1 MRNARSPSPGW
12 LSRVRSRKNPYASK
26 LKKTVTVAVDDR
38 LMQETLRA
46 TGLETKREAVEL
58 ALHTVLRIKQQEEIR
73 RFRGKLKW
81 EGDMEETRTDARPV
95 SDETHM
101 ALAQQMR
108 EELAGKKFEVTD
120 IEQATERM

>member
-1 MRNARSPSPGW
+1 MKAEYE
-12 LSRVRSRKNPYASK
+12 LSRMRLRKNPYASK
-26 LKKTVTVAVDDR
+26 LKTTVTVAVDDQ

-120 IEQATERM
+120 IEQAIDSM

>member
-1 MRNARSPSPGW
+1 MKAEYE

-26 LKKTVTVAVDDR
+26 LKKTVTVAVDDQ

-58 ALHTVLRIKQQEEIR
+58 GLRTLLRIKQQEEIR
-73 RFRGKLKW
+73 RYRGKLKW
-81 EGDMEETRTDARPV
+81 EGDPEETRTDARPV
-95 SDETHM
+95 SNETHM

-120 IEQATERM
+120 IEQAIDSM

>member
-1 MRNARSPSPGW
+1 MEAEHE
-12 LSRVRSRKNPYASK
+12 LSRLRSRKNPYASK
-26 LKKTVTVAVDDR
+26 LKTTVTVAVDDQ
-38 LMQETLRA
+38 LLQETLRA
-46 TGLETKREAVEL
+46 TGLETKRKAVEL
-58 ALHTVLRIKQQEEIR
+58 GLRTLLRIKQQEEIR
-73 RFRGKLKW
+73 RFRGKLEW

>member
-1 MRNARSPSPGW
+1 MKAEHD

-26 LKKTVTVAVDDR
+26 LKKTVTVAVDDQ
-38 LMQETLRA
+38 LMRETLRA

-58 ALHTVLRIKQQEEIR
+58 ALRTLLRIKQQEEIR

-81 EGDMEETRTDARPV
+81 EGDIEETRTDARPV